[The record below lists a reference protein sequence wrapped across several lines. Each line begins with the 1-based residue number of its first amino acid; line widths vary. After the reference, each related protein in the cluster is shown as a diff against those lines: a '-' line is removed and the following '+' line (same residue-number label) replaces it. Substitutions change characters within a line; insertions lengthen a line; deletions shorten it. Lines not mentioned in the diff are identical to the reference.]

1 MYFLIFCVHV
11 FSFLVGNN
19 ELLLPLFNNNTDV
32 FKKMV
37 VIIKRRNNSDRE
49 DTITEERGDCF
60 KKKQTV
66 SKEYVQY

>member
-37 VIIKRRNNSDRE
+37 VIIK
-49 DTITEERGDCF
+49 
-60 KKKQTV
+60 
-66 SKEYVQY
+66 KEK